1 MNYFVYG
8 IVFFILTLIIQYLLH
23 IFQKNKNKQY
33 PIWTGTSVVT
43 IIALTGIFTKTP
55 YYLGAVIGYTIA
67 DRIGKELNW
76 H

>member
-43 IIALTGIFTKTP
+43 IIALTGIFTKPLITWGQ
-55 YYLGAVIGYTIA
+55 LLDIQ
-67 DRIGKELNW
+67 
-76 H
+76 